1 MLLERSP
8 AVQMVRFLRKFEKGI
23 IIALLAMMVL
33 VVFLSTLELAV
44 IIFERIFDDVRL
56 LLLDITD
63 LLTIFG
69 FFMLILIG
77 LELMETMKAYL
88 EEGIVHVEIIFLVA
102 ITAMTRKVIIL
113 DAKALTPLALIGVAS
128 IILALSVGYFVVKKA
143 MDNKKTD

>member
-1 MLLERSP
+1 MI
-8 AVQMVRFLRKFEKGI
+8 RFLKKFEKGI
-23 IIALLAMMVL
+23 IVALLTMMVL

-44 IIFERIFDDVRL
+44 IIIERIFDDTRL

-88 EEGIVHVEIIFLVA
+88 EEGIVHVDIIFLVA
-102 ITAMTRKVIIL
+102 ITAMTRKVIVL
-113 DAKALTPLALIGVAS
+113 DAKALTPLSLIGVSS
-128 IILALSVGYFVVKKA
+128 IILALSLGYFFVKKA
-143 MDNKKTD
+143 MDHKKED

>member
-44 IIFERIFDDVRL
+44 IIFERIFDDFRL

-88 EEGIVHVEIIFLVA
+88 KEGIVHVEIIFLVA

>member
-1 MLLERSP
+1 MI
-8 AVQMVRFLRKFEKGI
+8 RFLKKFEKGI
-23 IIALLAMMVL
+23 IIGLLAMMVL
-33 VVFLSTLELAV
+33 VVFLSTVELGI

-88 EEGIVHVEIIFLVA
+88 EEGIVHVDIIFLVA

-113 DAKALTPLALIGVAS
+113 DTKALTPMTLIGISS
-128 IILALSVGYFVVKKA
+128 IILALSVGYFFVKKA
-143 MDNKKTD
+143 MDHK

>member
-1 MLLERSP
+1 MIL
-8 AVQMVRFLRKFEKGI
+8 FLKKFEKGI
-23 IIALLAMMVL
+23 IVALLTMMVL

-44 IIFERIFDDVRL
+44 IIIERIFDDTRL

-88 EEGIVHVEIIFLVA
+88 EEGIVHVDIIFLVA
-102 ITAMTRKVIIL
+102 ITAMTRKVIVL
-113 DAKALTPLALIGVAS
+113 DAKALTPLSLIGVSS
-128 IILALSVGYFVVKKA
+128 IILALSLGYFFVKKA
-143 MDNKKTD
+143 MDHKKKD